1 MKLIDPSIEMIT
13 KLDGDAILRHL
24 EVAIRTAYQSFD
36 RVGPDSHKSLIN
48 LILTSKHWS
57 CLEHYSVTFRVTCS
71 RACMAQW
78 TRHRVGWSY
87 TIESQRFVNYNKEK
101 FGKEI
106 TFIKPVNFD
115 SFNDEQKAL
124 LEEGFKAS
132 EDMYFRLIKAK
143 MKPED
148 ARNVLNNAVKTEMV
162 VTANLRALLDF
173 LNTRTDKHAQGEI
186 RTLANELLTLLK
198 SNIPVVF
205 DKVGE

>member
-24 EVAIRTAYQSFD
+24 EVAIRNCYKSED
-36 RVGPDSHKSLIN
+36 KICEGSHINLIN
-48 LILTSKHWS
+48 LIMNSKHHS
-57 CLEHYSVTFRVTCS
+57 VLEHFSVSFRVTCS

-78 TRHRVGWSY
+78 TRHRIGWAYS
-87 TIESQRFVNYNKEK
+87 IESQRFVSYNKEK

-106 TFIKPVNFD
+106 TFIKPVNFE

-132 EDMYFRLIKAK
+132 EDMYFKLIKAK

-173 LNTRTDKHAQGEI
+173 LNTRTDKHAQIEI
-186 RTLANELLTLLK
+186 RHLALQLLSLLK

>member
-1 MKLIDPSIEMIT
+1 MKLINPSIELIT
-13 KLDGDAILRHL
+13 KLDSDAILRHL
-24 EVAIRTAYQSFD
+24 EIAIRNAYKSED
-36 RVGPDSHKSLIN
+36 KIGPTSHINLIN
-48 LILTSKHWS
+48 LIMASHHFST
-57 CLEHYSVTFRVTCS
+57 LEHYSVTFRVTCS

-132 EDMYFRLIKAK
+132 EDMYFKLIKAK

-148 ARNVLNNAVKTEMV
+148 ARNILNNAVKTEMV

-173 LNTRTDKHAQGEI
+173 LNTRTDKHAQIEI
-186 RTLANELLTLLK
+186 RYLALQLLTLLK